1 MRLSSALETLLTR
14 GSTRILGRSLS
25 GHEISVFVQY
35 LGLLTKWQRVQRLVG
50 SVDPKWLIEN
60 VILDSLMFL
69 RALPAS
75 VKSIADLGS
84 GAGLPG
90 IPIKIVNPEI
100 KVTLIESRERRASF
114 LSAAVR
120 ELGLLD
126 CRVVVGRAE
135 GVEQADRGYDAVVM
149 RCAGDFVELIP
160 VAAALTRP
168 GGVVI
173 AAGPPATR
181 GARSGGAQFEW
192 VEVDGVTGVRLFAVY
207 RKP

>member
-1 MRLSSALETLLTR
+1 V
-14 GSTRILGRSLS
+14 S
-25 GHEISVFVQY
+25 GHEISAFVQY

-60 VILDSLMFL
+60 VILDSLLFL
-69 RALPAS
+69 RALPAG

-135 GVEQADRGYDAVVM
+135 SVEQTDRGYDAVVM
-149 RCAGDFVELIP
+149 RCAGDLVELIP

-173 AAGPPATR
+173 ASGPPAAR
-181 GARSGGAQFEW
+181 GSGSGGVQFEW
-192 VEVDGVTGVRLFAVY
+192 VEVDGVTGARLFAVY